1 MIKDKKLHIMKAIII
16 AVKTSKIIFQ
26 KTVWSLILKTIQIF
40 KNYLT
45 IKNR

>member
-1 MIKDKKLHIMKAIII
+1 MIAL
-16 AVKTSKIIFQ
+16 KTSKIIIK
-26 KTVWSLILKTIQIF
+26 KTVWNRILKTIQIL

>member
-1 MIKDKKLHIMKAIII
+1 MKAIIS
-16 AVKTSKIIFQ
+16 ALKTSKIIIN
-26 KTVWSLILKTIQIF
+26 KTVWNLILKTIQIF

>member
-1 MIKDKKLHIMKAIII
+1 MKAIII
-16 AVKTSKIIFQ
+16 ALKTSKIIIK
-26 KTVWSLILKTIQIF
+26 KTVWNRNLKTIQIL

>member
-1 MIKDKKLHIMKAIII
+1 MKAIII
-16 AVKTSKIIFQ
+16 ALKTSKIIIN
-26 KTVWSLILKTIQIF
+26 KTVLNLILKTIQIF